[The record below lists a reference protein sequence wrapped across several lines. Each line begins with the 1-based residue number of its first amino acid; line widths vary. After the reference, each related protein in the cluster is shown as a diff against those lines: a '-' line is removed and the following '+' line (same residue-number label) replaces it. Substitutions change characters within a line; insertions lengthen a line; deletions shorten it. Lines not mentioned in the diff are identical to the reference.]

1 MLPDVQREVMTGW
14 ASLAGTVLV
23 VGLTVWMVWDY
34 GVSAERVEQARVASG
49 ELSGKEELRTRVE
62 RQREANQALRATIE
76 KLKKDC
82 EFDLEERFR
91 IPESEKQPGYLF
103 KRRFVE
109 VRQAL
114 REKAEPKR
122 IAYEEN
128 IGFGTDAQ
136 VPDDREAPYLMT
148 MLQLTEKLVAIAI
161 AAPEPL
167 ESLSVTHGPAVDTG
181 PESRPVLLREYPLEL
196 TVRGT
201 LKDILWILHRISQ
214 VDPIGPDGRKR
225 DYPLILRGLSIQGDD
240 LTHKDPTGKA
250 GVRFKDDIAQHEA
263 VFRLAGMQFI
273 SEKERAS
280 DPQYLR
286 THPANA
292 VSGTTGG
299 SSGATTFEARP

>member
-1 MLPDVQREVMTGW
+1 MLPDVHRETMTGW
-14 ASLAGTVLV
+14 AVLAGTVLV
-23 VGLTVWMVWDY
+23 VGLTVWLLWD
-34 GVSAERVEQARVASG
+34 GGTSAEQVAQARAAGG
-49 ELSGKEELRTRVE
+49 EQNGKEEMRTRVE

-76 KLKKDC
+76 RLKKDC
-82 EFDLEERFR
+82 EFDIEERYR
-91 IPESEKQPGYLF
+91 IPDSEKQPGYLF
-103 KRRFVE
+103 KKRFVE

-122 IAYEEN
+122 IVYDEN
-128 IGFGTDAQ
+128 IGFGSDAQ

-148 MLQLTEKLVAIAI
+148 MLQLTEKLVALAI

-167 ESLSVTHGPAVDTG
+167 ESFTVSHGPAVDTG

-196 TVRGT
+196 KVRGT

-214 VDPIGPDGRKR
+214 VDPTGPDGRKR

-240 LTHKDPTGKA
+240 LAHKDPTGKS
-250 GVRFKDDIAQHEA
+250 GVRFRDDIAQHEA
-263 VFRLAGMQFI
+263 VFQLAGMQFV

-286 THPANA
+286 SHPANA
-292 VSGTTGG
+292 GVSAGG
-299 SSGATTFEARP
+299 SSASSAFEARP